1 MRVLATSVG
10 LLMALWI
17 GPAAAHGC
25 HHGWQHSKVEGW
37 HSHGLKCD
45 TRQGLG
51 VSRRSKPHGRRA
63 A

>member
-10 LLMALWI
+10 LLMALWT

-37 HSHGLKCD
+37 HSHEPKCD
-45 TRQGLG
+45 AR
-51 VSRRSKPHGRRA
+51 
-63 A
+63 